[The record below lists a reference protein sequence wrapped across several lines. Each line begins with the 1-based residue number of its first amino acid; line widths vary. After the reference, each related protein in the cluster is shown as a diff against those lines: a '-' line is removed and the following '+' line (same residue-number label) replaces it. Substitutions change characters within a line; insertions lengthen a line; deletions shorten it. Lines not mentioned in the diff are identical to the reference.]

1 MRSKKPRRVMDRED
15 TWAQV
20 ADVAPRACM
29 RIVWYIIIITS
40 AFCVSVV
47 FYKAFVEGKSLQ
59 YSFPTV
65 PLGSTPNS
73 NAVKSEY

>member
-1 MRSKKPRRVMDRED
+1 MRSKKPRRAMDRED

-65 PLGSTPNS
+65 PLGPSSTND
-73 NAVKSEY
+73 AVKSEY